1 MIYKTRGIY
10 KSGIGGA
17 NLDIVQY
24 EYDLSNFDL
33 STNKLVFDITPQ
45 TMERGIVSVNLPV
58 KKTNS
63 AYIEQMYLSFSDENG
78 NDIKRIGT
86 RPTFAVP
93 TWIKGN
99 MVFSNQAYTSIFNL
113 ENKIVHKVNLESAS
127 FSALMFSGL
136 LGNGVLRISFVI
148 F

>member
-1 MIYKTRGIY
+1 MVYRGNGIY
-10 KSGIGGA
+10 KNGSGDA

-63 AYIEQMYLSFSDENG
+63 EYIEQIYLSFSDENG
-78 NDIKRIGT
+78 NDIQRIGT

-99 MVFSNQAYTSIFNL
+99 LIFSNQAYTSIFNL
-113 ENKIVHKVNLESAS
+113 ENKIVHKVNLECAS
-127 FSALMFSGL
+127 FSALKFSGL